1 MCPGLALQMISRA
14 AQLGPEFGHPPCM
27 KRNSQWMTMT
37 ALLGAALLLA
47 PGFATAQND
56 QSNSAKQDMK
66 DAGHDT
72 KAGAKDAGKGV
83 KKGTKSTYHAGKK
96 DTTKAWHKTKNTT
109 KGAVKG
115 GKEGAKDPQ

>member
-1 MCPGLALQMISRA
+1 MIPRA
-14 AQLGPEFGHPPCM
+14 AQLGPGFGHPPCM
-27 KRNSQWMTMT
+27 RRNSQWITS
-37 ALLGAALLLA
+37 LVGAALLLA
-47 PGFATAQND
+47 PGYMAARAQND
-56 QSNSAKQDMK
+56 QSSSPKQDMK

-115 GKEGAKDPQ
+115 GKDGAKQPE